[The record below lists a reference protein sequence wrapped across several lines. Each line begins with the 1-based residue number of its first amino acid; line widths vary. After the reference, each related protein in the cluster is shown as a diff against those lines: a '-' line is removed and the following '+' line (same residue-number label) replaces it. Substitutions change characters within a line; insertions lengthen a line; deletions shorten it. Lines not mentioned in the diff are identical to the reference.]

1 MYFLFWRDVKLAEKR
16 QFRNAVLG
24 SGSSD
29 TENPS
34 GKRRKK
40 SNKESGP
47 SVMVSRVDVE
57 EALVDL
63 QIKKPKCR
71 VRMCETEE
79 EFAALLTMFT
89 KAVAEAPYK

>member
-1 MYFLFWRDVKLAEKR
+1 MKLTNQR

-24 SGSSD
+24 PSSSV
-29 TENPS
+29 TEKPR
-34 GKRRKK
+34 GKGRKK
-40 SNKESGP
+40 GP
-47 SVMVSRVDVE
+47 EPIVVVSRVDVE

-63 QIKKPKCR
+63 QFCQPNCR

-79 EFAALLTMFT
+79 EFAEMLSMFT